1 LTAGDVDAAVALACA
16 YADAKN
22 YARAEQVLRDALT
35 TSPDS
40 ADLLAN
46 LARIQVLVEDYPS
59 AASTAYAALAIAP
72 EYGFA
77 MRMYAIALE
86 GIGRLGDALQVAWRG
101 ATSNPHDRLAH
112 YVYAE
117 LLLKAR
123 RPWDALYV
131 VGEVLR
137 LEPANTD
144 SHVLHGQVLAR
155 LGRHQESTAAYEEAL
170 RLDPSNAAAVHNI
183 AVNRLGRNRWLTA
196 LRGFRGAARLDPHL
210 GDLVRRNISVALS
223 RLLRLSTA
231 FAAAVAFFVV
241 LSSDATLHRESSATG
256 LRITVGV
263 VSVALLGYM
272 VWVSRVVPIRTWRSV
287 LAKRS
292 VLVLR
297 IILAICAIA
306 VGTLT
311 VAGGE
316 ANVTSGLGSF
326 LLFGVFGV
334 SVIGWLAR
342 E

>member
-1 LTAGDVDAAVALACA
+1 MTAGDVDAAVALACA

-22 YARAEQVLRDALT
+22 YSRAEQVLRDALT
-35 TSPDS
+35 TAPDS

-101 ATSNPHDRLAH
+101 ATTNPHDRLAH

-123 RPWDALYV
+123 RPHDALYV

-155 LGRHQESTAAYEEAL
+155 LGRHQASTVAYEEAL

-231 FAAAVAFFVV
+231 FAAVVGFLVV
-241 LSSDATLHRESSATG
+241 LWSDAAVRGQSATG
-256 LRITVGV
+256 LRIAVGV
-263 VSVALLGYM
+263 ATVALLGYM
-272 VWVSRVVPIRTWRSV
+272 VWVSRVVPMRTWRSV
-287 LAKRS
+287 LVNRS

-297 IILAICAIA
+297 IILAVCAIA
-306 VGTLT
+306 VGVLT
-311 VAGGE
+311 VAGGQPSF
-316 ANVTSGLGSF
+316 TSSAGSF